1 MTHTVYLNGEFCAV
15 ENAHVSVD
23 DRAFTFADGIYEGLL
38 YANGAIFEEQAHFDR
53 LAQSANACKLTLP
66 FDVAELNTA
75 MLALIERNKLNNSVA
90 FIYLQVTRGVAP
102 RNHPFPASTPQP
114 TVYAFVREIAPKPEW
129 QTGASALLVPET
141 RGSLCFIKST
151 ALLPNILA
159 RQAAAEAG
167 ASEAVFVRDNT
178 LMEGSHSNFFAVVNG
193 VLHTHPANEFI
204 LNGITRKWLIAA
216 CDELNISLS
225 ETPVMLSQLNEIEEA
240 FFSGTT
246 TMVTPIHTLLVSD
259 DVAKNTQA
267 VTLPVG
273 DITKKLQAALFAA
286 SGLE

>member
-1 MTHTVYLNGEFCAV
+1 MTHTVYLNGEFCSI

-38 YANGAIFEEQAHFDR
+38 YVNGEIFEEQAHFDR
-53 LAQSANACKLTLP
+53 LTQSAEACKLNLP

-75 MLALIERNKLNNSVA
+75 MLALIEHNQLSSKTA
-90 FIYLQVTRGVAP
+90 FIYLQVTRGVSP
-102 RNHPFPASTPQP
+102 RNHPFPVITPEP
-114 TVYAFVREIAPKPEW
+114 TVYAFAREIVAKPEW

-159 RQAAAEAG
+159 RQAAAEVG
-167 ASEAVFVRDNT
+167 ATEAIFVRDEK

-204 LNGITRKWLIAA
+204 LNGITRKWLLAA
-216 CDELNISLS
+216 CEKLAIEVS
-225 ETPVMLSQLNEIEEA
+225 ESPVTLDQLNDIEEA

-246 TMVTPIHTLLVSD
+246 TMVTPIHTLVVSD
-259 DVAKNTQA
+259 DVAKSEA
-267 VTLPVG
+267 VKLPVG
-273 DITKKLQAALFAA
+273 DITKTLQRALFEA
-286 SGLE
+286 SGIK